1 MFGHAYCQSV
11 NFGVRHVS
19 LGHCIW
25 IFGGRCK
32 PRPGDHETSQ
42 ALDSRPRVDEDA
54 VLSRNDSIGS
64 VVLAAFSSARASL
77 LARYGPSIG
86 PRLALASSCERI
98 RDAIPFLPTE
108 SFRPAR
114 TIQLDRLCWL
124 RLHPQELRCS
134 LVTGLPSARASLS
147 PRLAKEFATPSL
159 SSQLNRSGLA
169 GGLRLTLGVDR
180 DLLFRSRDPVTPLP
194 SLLGTDDT
202 SVARG
207 RCGWKTG
214 IGIQCESKVESIQL

>member
-1 MFGHAYCQSV
+1 M
-11 NFGVRHVS
+11 
-19 LGHCIW
+19 
-25 IFGGRCK
+25 
-32 PRPGDHETSQ
+32 
-42 ALDSRPRVDEDA
+42 
-54 VLSRNDSIGS
+54 
-64 VVLAAFSSARASL
+64 LAASSSARASL
-77 LARYGPSIG
+77 FACYGPAIG

-108 SFRPAR
+108 SFRLSR
-114 TIQLDRLCWL
+114 
-124 RLHPQELRCS
+124 
-134 LVTGLPSARASLS
+134 GL
-147 PRLAKEFATPSL
+147 
-159 SSQLNRSGLA
+159 QV
-169 GGLRLTLGVDR
+169 TLGVDR

>member
-1 MFGHAYCQSV
+1 MPTANRSTSVSATSLWATVSGYLEAVVSHAQATMKR
-11 NFGVRHVS
+11 VRLWIPGPVS
-19 LGHCIW
+19 MRTQ
-25 IFGGRCK
+25 F
-32 PRPGDHETSQ
+32 
-42 ALDSRPRVDEDA
+42 
-54 VLSRNDSIGS
+54 
-64 VVLAAFSSARASL
+64 LA
-77 LARYGPSIG
+77 G
-86 PRLALASSCERI
+86 
-98 RDAIPFLPTE
+98 
-108 SFRPAR
+108 
-114 TIQLDRLCWL
+114 TIQLDRSCWL
-124 RLHPQELRCS
+124 RLLPQELRCS

-214 IGIQCESKVESIQL
+214 IGIQCESKVESSQPRPASGLPGH